1 VLEFVCTEKK
11 EKTMGIEVFKKHL
24 REKRAVKIIAG
35 INNYDL
41 DNVAKVCR
49 AAQKGHASAVDIS
62 ADKKVYETARK
73 NTKLP
78 VFVSSIH
85 PFELLQAAQWGADAI
100 EIGNFD
106 ALYKENKTFSAKQ
119 VYEIVLETMSLVNKY
134 DIFTCVTIPGNI
146 DVSEQIELTKKLE
159 ILGVDLI
166 QTEGLKE
173 VSDSSNPSVHL
184 VNYAKAT
191 IANTLEL
198 SQHTILP
205 IMTASGIT
213 AQTAPLAFASGA
225 AAVGVGSAV
234 NKLESEVSMAAT
246 VMSIVSTISYR
257 NSINKEIVKTQ
268 RELALN

>member
-1 VLEFVCTEKK
+1 
-11 EKTMGIEVFKKHL
+11 MGIEVFKKHL

-35 INNYDL
+35 INNYNL

-49 AAQKGHASAVDIS
+49 AAQAGHASAVDVACS
-62 ADKKVYETARK
+62 KEVFETAKK

-78 VFVSSIH
+78 IFVSSIH
-85 PFELLQAAQWGADAI
+85 PFELQQAAQWGADAI

-106 ALYKENKTFSAKQ
+106 ALYKENKSFSAET
-119 VYEIVLETMSLVNKY
+119 VYEIALETLSLVSKY
-134 DIFTCVTIPGNI
+134 DVFTCVTIPGNI
-146 DVSEQIELTKKLE
+146 EVEKQIELVKKLE

-173 VSDSSNPSVHL
+173 VSSSTNPSVHL

-205 IMTASGIT
+205 IMSASGIT
-213 AQTAPLAFASGA
+213 AKTSPLAFASGA
-225 AAVGVGSAV
+225 SAVGVGSAV
-234 NKLESEVSMAAT
+234 NKLDSEVSMTAT
-246 VMSIVSTISYR
+246 VMAVVNSIAHR
-257 NSINKEIVKTQ
+257 NSINKEIVRTE